1 MAVSLTTTLR
11 TSLLMILIA
20 LQLSLTAKSNEVCSD
35 PKTVKNTKMNQYSGS
50 YKVYSHLR
58 YICEDGYKRQAGT
71 SNIAICLIDDKTNK
85 AAWKY
90 GNISCIRDPLVP
102 VTTPSNT
109 ISSFTTSVSS
119 SSHVSTS
126 SSTMERYSTMTST
139 PTVKIQETPHST
151 HGKVTQTSQIPTR
164 TPVIRLSTIKHHT
177 APGRTQSPELRFTQ
191 TLLPK
196 ETVKAITEQTTVSA
210 STEATTTENTG
221 VTAKVKQST
230 ATHFI
235 VPVQTTNI
243 IDNPNSSWQK
253 SETIVTV
260 GSTVVIIL
268 LVGIIILIVCCKKR
282 RSETSCLVETQIP
295 LQNTIS
301 EDHFPASHKSNKDT
315 EDSEET
321 FL

>member
-1 MAVSLTTTLR
+1 MAVALTTTLT

-20 LQLSLTAKSNEVCSD
+20 QQLSLTAESNEVCRD

-71 SNIAICLIDDKTNK
+71 SNLAICLIDDKTNK

-102 VTTPSNT
+102 ITTPSNT

-126 SSTMERYSTMTST
+126 SSTMKRFTRMPST
-139 PTVKIQETPHST
+139 PTVKIPETPHST
-151 HGKVTQTSQIPTR
+151 QGKVTQTSQIPAR
-164 TPVIRLSTIKHHT
+164 TPMIRLSTERHHT
-177 APGRTQSPELRFTQ
+177 TPGRTQSPGKQFTQ

-196 ETVKAITEQTTVSA
+196 ETVKAVTEQTTVSS
-210 STEATTTENTG
+210 STEAIITENTG
-221 VTAKVKQST
+221 VTAKVKEST
-230 ATHFI
+230 ATPFI
-235 VPVQTTNI
+235 IPVQTTNL
-243 IDNPNSSWQK
+243 IDNQKSTWQK
-253 SETIVTV
+253 TETIATAV
-260 GSTVVIIL
+260 GSFVFIIL
-268 LVGIIILIVCCKKR
+268 LVGIVILIVHCKKR
-282 RSETSCLVETQIP
+282 RSETSRTVESQIP
-295 LQNTIS
+295 LRNPNS
-301 EDHFPASHKSNKDT
+301 EDHFPASHTCNR
-315 EDSEET
+315 DSEEET